1 MRSSV
6 PSRYLIG
13 IDLGTTNSVVAY
25 IDTRIDAHIDTHID
39 TREVADA
46 GPPIHVFPVP
56 QLVGHGEVRTLP
68 ALPSFLYFPTADEL
82 SAGAVSATWDE
93 DPPMVTGVLAR
104 EQGALVPSRQVSS
117 AKSWL
122 SYSGVDRRAKILPA
136 QADPPQ
142 ALISQPMISPVE
154 ASARYLMHLR
164 DAWNGAIGTDAET
177 RFEHQEIVLTV
188 PASFDEEAR
197 ELTVEAAR
205 RAGLDKLT
213 LLEEPLAAFYAWVG
227 TKIAANRIE
236 PNRDVLGGGNGE
248 DLRDGELILICDVGG
263 GTTDFSLVRTR
274 LVNGELQFE
283 RSAIGE
289 HLLLGG
295 DNLDFALARRVEDKL
310 VRDKLKDIPL
320 TLRQRY
326 ALRRACCAA
335 KERLLSDSE
344 LSHVPVTILGSGQA
358 VVGQALSVDLTREE
372 VLQILT
378 EGFLPITA
386 PNEMPA
392 YGRPTGLRELGLP
405 YASDPAI
412 TRHLA
417 AFLRQ
422 AAVAMNGSSANSAAA
437 NQSSANQSSA
447 DHRMARPDA
456 VLFNGGFCAPAV
468 TRERI
473 VEAISSWFDGAQSGW
488 RPKLLNHEAAGSA
501 VDPAIESSVVSSME
515 SAVARG
521 AAYYGRVRHGAGLR
535 VRAGS
540 ARTYYIGLRSDD
552 RLQDQGLQGICILP
566 AGVEEGT
573 TLPLL
578 NREFLVLA
586 NRPVSFSL
594 YSSRTR
600 HDAHGEVA
608 CLDDD
613 EDEADQANVHRHAPL
628 VTLLRYGKKM
638 RDVYLTVGLRAS
650 FTEVGTLELWCES
663 RDTPHRW
670 RLQFELRGEEA
681 QAQQL
686 GTAEPQPVATRS
698 SAVSTSDATVESA
711 ARLIRSVFGGS
722 ADGDTLAPETLVSQM
737 EAVLSAKRD
746 SWPVSAIRRFGD
758 VLIEVAAGRKKSPR
772 HEVRWLN
779 LSGFCLRPGF
789 GAPGDAR
796 RVNDLR
802 TIASNELVFADD
814 LRCQVEMLVLLRR
827 IAGGINA
834 SEQQALYRKRTRRAG
849 RNKKGRVNR
858 QLEYEEWRLFSSLEH
873 LLASTRA
880 ALGHELL
887 AKIREEPGEA
897 IWLWSLGRLGARI
910 PLYGP
915 RHSVVAAEIAGE
927 WVKALLDLS
936 PFTAATGSAIVQI
949 SRRTDDRSHDDRVR
963 DIADAIR
970 ELAISRLIA
979 VGIAEDSIQLL
990 SKSVPPERADA
1001 VRSFGE
1007 SLPPGLQVVSSSN
1020 CLLSVPALHNSGP
1033 TLSKPE

>member
-1 MRSSV
+1 V

-25 IDTRIDAHIDTHID
+25 IDTQ
-39 TREVADA
+39 EVADA
-46 GPPIHVFPVP
+46 GSPIRVFPVP

-68 ALPSFLYFPTADEL
+68 ALPSFLYFPTEDEL

-93 DPPMVTGVLAR
+93 NPPMVTGVLAR

-122 SYSGVDRRAKILPA
+122 SCPGVDRRAKILPA
-136 QADPPQ
+136 QAEPPQ
-142 ALISQPMISPVE
+142 AKISQPMISPVE

-213 LLEEPLAAFYAWVG
+213 LLEEPLAAFYAWIAENR
-227 TKIAANRIE
+227 IAANRDTQAGGASSR
-236 PNRDVLGGGNGE
+236 PYLARDGDGQN
-248 DLRDGELILICDVGG
+248 LRDGELILICDIGG
-263 GTTDFSLVRTR
+263 GTTDFSLVRAR
-274 LVNGELQFE
+274 LANGELQFE
-283 RSAIGE
+283 RTAIGE

-310 VRDKLKDIPL
+310 TKGKLKDIQL

-335 KERLLSDSE
+335 KERLLSDSS
-344 LSHVPVTILGSGQA
+344 LDRVPVTVLGSGRA

-372 VLQILT
+372 VLEILT
-378 EGFLPITA
+378 VGFLPITA
-386 PNEMPA
+386 PDEMPA
-392 YGRPTGLRELGLP
+392 HVRPTGLRELGLP

-417 AFLRQ
+417 AFLTQ
-422 AAVAMNGSSANSAAA
+422 AAVAMNGSSANH
-437 NQSSANQSSA
+437 SSANRWSA
-447 DHRMARPDA
+447 NHRMARPNA
-456 VLFNGGFCAPAV
+456 VLFNGGFCVPAV

-473 VEAISSWFDGAQSGW
+473 VEAISAWFGGAQSGW
-488 RPKLLNHEAAGSA
+488 RPKLLNNEAGDSA
-501 VDPAIESSVVSSME
+501 VESSVE

-521 AAYYGRVRHGAGLR
+521 AAYYGRVRRGTGLR
-535 VRAGS
+535 IRAGS
-540 ARTYYIGLRSDD
+540 ARTYYIGWRSDD
-552 RLQDQGLQGICILP
+552 GLQGICVLP
-566 AGVEEGT
+566 AGVEEGA

-578 NREFLVLA
+578 NREFSVLA
-586 NRPVSFSL
+586 NRPVSFTL

-608 CLDDD
+608 ALD
-613 EDEADQANVHRHAPL
+613 EANVHRHAPL

-638 RDVYLTVGLRAS
+638 RDVYLIVGLRAN
-650 FTEVGTLELWCES
+650 FTEVGTLALWCES

-670 RLQFELRGEEA
+670 RLQFELRGDDA
-681 QAQQL
+681 PAQQL
-686 GTAEPQPVATRS
+686 DTAKPQPMPARS
-698 SAVSTSDATVESA
+698 SHITISDATVDSA
-711 ARLIRSVFGGS
+711 EQLIRGVFGGS
-722 ADGDTLAPETLVSQM
+722 AGGTLAPETLVSHM
-737 EAVLSAKRD
+737 EAALGAKRD
-746 SWPVSAIRRFGD
+746 AWPISAIRRFGD

-789 GAPGDAR
+789 GVPGDDA

-814 LRCQVEMLVLLRR
+814 LQCQVERLVLLRR

-834 SEQQALYRKRTRRAG
+834 SEQQALYRKHTRRASG
-849 RNKKGRVNR
+849 KKKGRGNR
-858 QLEYEEWRLFSSLEH
+858 QLEYEEWRLFASLEH

-880 ALGHELL
+880 SLGHELV
-887 AKIREEPGEA
+887 AKIGKEPGDA
-897 IWLWSLGRLGARI
+897 IWLWSLGRMGARI

-927 WVKALLDLS
+927 WLKALLDLS
-936 PFTAATGSAIVQI
+936 TFTAVTGSAIVPI
-949 SRRTDDRSHDDRVR
+949 ARRTDDSSR
-963 DIADAIR
+963 DIDDAIR
-970 ELAISRLIA
+970 EQAISRLMA
-979 VGIAEDSIQLL
+979 LGIAEETIQLL
-990 SKSVPPERADA
+990 SKYVPPERADA

-1020 CLLSVPALHNSGP
+1020 CLLSVPALHSSGP
-1033 TLSKPE
+1033 TFSKPV

>member
-1 MRSSV
+1 MRG
-6 PSRYLIG
+6 SRR
-13 IDLGTTNSVVAY
+13 
-25 IDTRIDAHIDTHID
+25 IDTR
-39 TREVADA
+39 R
-46 GPPIHVFPVP
+46 
-56 QLVGHGEVRTLP
+56 
-68 ALPSFLYFPTADEL
+68 
-82 SAGAVSATWDE
+82 
-93 DPPMVTGVLAR
+93 
-104 EQGALVPSRQVSS
+104 
-117 AKSWL
+117 
-122 SYSGVDRRAKILPA
+122 
-136 QADPPQ
+136 
-142 ALISQPMISPVE
+142 
-154 ASARYLMHLR
+154 
-164 DAWNGAIGTDAET
+164 
-177 RFEHQEIVLTV
+177 
-188 PASFDEEAR
+188 
-197 ELTVEAAR
+197 
-205 RAGLDKLT
+205 
-213 LLEEPLAAFYAWVG
+213 LE
-227 TKIAANRIE
+227 NS
-236 PNRDVLGGGNGE
+236 E
-248 DLRDGELILICDVGG
+248 DLRDGELILICDIGG
-263 GTTDFSLVRTR
+263 GTTDFSLVRAR

-283 RSAIGE
+283 RTAIGE

-295 DNLDFALARRVEDKL
+295 DNLDFALARRVEK
-310 VRDKLKDIPL
+310 KLKDIKL

-335 KERLLSDSE
+335 KERLLSDSSLE
-344 LSHVPVTILGSGQA
+344 RVPVTVLGSGRA

-378 EGFLPITA
+378 AGFLPITA
-386 PNEMPA
+386 PDEMPA
-392 YGRPTGLRELGLP
+392 HGRPTGLRELGLP

-412 TRHLA
+412 TKHLA
-417 AFLRQ
+417 AFLTQ
-422 AAVAMNGSSANSAAA
+422 AAVAMNGSSAN
-437 NQSSANQSSA
+437 Q
-447 DHRMARPDA
+447 RMARPDA

-473 VEAISSWFDGAQSGW
+473 VEAISAWFGGAQSGW
-488 RPKLLNHEAAGSA
+488 RPKLLNNEA
-501 VDPAIESSVVSSME
+501 VD

-521 AAYYGRVRHGAGLR
+521 AAYYGRVRRGTGLR
-535 VRAGS
+535 IRAGS

-552 RLQDQGLQGICILP
+552 GLQGICVLP

-578 NREFLVLA
+578 NREFSVLA
-586 NRPVSFSL
+586 NRPVSFTL

-608 CLDDD
+608 AL
-613 EDEADQANVHRHAPL
+613 DEADVHRHAPL

-686 GTAEPQPVATRS
+686 DTAKPQPVPTRS
-698 SAVSTSDATVESA
+698 SAVTTSDATVESA
-711 ARLIRSVFGGS
+711 AQLIRSVFGGS

-737 EAVLSAKRD
+737 EAALGAKRD
-746 SWPVSAIRRFGD
+746 SWPISAIRRFGD

-789 GAPGDAR
+789 GVPGDDA

-814 LRCQVEMLVLLRR
+814 LQCQVGMLVLLRR

-834 SEQQALYRKRTRRAG
+834 SEQQALYRKHTSRAG
-849 RNKKGRVNR
+849 SKKKRRVNR
-858 QLEYEEWRLFSSLEH
+858 QLEYEKWRLVASLEH

-880 ALGHELL
+880 LLGHELL
-887 AKIREEPGEA
+887 AKIRKEPGDA

-915 RHSVVAAEIAGE
+915 LHSVVAAEIAGE
-927 WVKALLDLS
+927 WLKALLDLS
-936 PFTAATGSAIVQI
+936 TFTAVTASAIVLI
-949 SRRTDDRSHDDRVR
+949 ARRTDDRSR
-963 DIADAIR
+963 DIDDAIR
-970 ELAISRLIA
+970 EQAISRLMA
-979 VGIAEDSIQLL
+979 LGIAEETIQLL
-990 SKSVPPERADA
+990 SKYVPPERADA

-1020 CLLSVPALHNSGP
+1020 CLLSVPALHSSGP
-1033 TLSKPE
+1033 TFSKPA